1 MLEKARLLPHA
12 EAEYLLATLRDYY
25 DSADNSID
33 RHDFARVERERWP
46 ELKEEERF
54 MPTID
59 FGFER
64 AERIGIEKGI
74 EKERQDAAARMLTR
88 GMPEEQILDV
98 LQLTAEQ
105 LDKIKRRL
113 KN

>member
-1 MLEKARLLPHA
+1 M
-12 EAEYLLATLRDYY
+12 
-25 DSADNSID
+25 
-33 RHDFARVERERWP
+33 
-46 ELKEEERF
+46 
-54 MPTID
+54 
-59 FGFER
+59 FEFSVDR
-64 AERIGIEKGI
+64 AERLALEKGI
-74 EKERQDAAARMLTR
+74 EKNRSEAVTRMRTR